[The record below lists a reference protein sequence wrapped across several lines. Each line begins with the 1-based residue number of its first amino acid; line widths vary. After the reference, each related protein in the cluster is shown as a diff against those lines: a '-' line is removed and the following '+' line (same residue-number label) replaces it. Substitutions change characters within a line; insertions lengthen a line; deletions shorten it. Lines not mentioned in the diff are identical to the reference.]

1 MLYADTYMTKEEF
14 REMFD
19 HKLYDESRIKY
30 NCLQAFPDVY
40 DKISRN
46 ARRWIFLLQLQNY
59 YVKIIQLPTDLQKN

>member
-14 REMFD
+14 RTMFD
-19 HKLYDESRIKY
+19 HKLYDETRVKY

-46 ARRWIFLLQLQNY
+46 AR
-59 YVKIIQLPTDLQKN
+59 K